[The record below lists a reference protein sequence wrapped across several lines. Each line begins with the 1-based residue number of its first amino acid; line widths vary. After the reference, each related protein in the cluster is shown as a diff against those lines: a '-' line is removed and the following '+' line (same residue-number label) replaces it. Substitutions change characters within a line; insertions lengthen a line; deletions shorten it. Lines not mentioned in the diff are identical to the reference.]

1 MCFLHGNLW
10 ERFYV
15 SPFAEIAVFCNPK
28 VRIAHPRISRRSGA
42 ERPGYRPTA
51 TRVLHATIPSS
62 SGPARIGWG
71 EGRGAGCGWAAW
83 VILYQLPP
91 LHQPGHWTL
100 PAPPPPYPP
109 TPPLPSRIRAGAVY
123 LLLVFRNRSPGG
135 IYPTTVRYPG
145 PDLRCPFRF
154 DAIPAPLGWKK
165 TTSSSLVTRRA
176 PGRSASE
183 GW

>member
-1 MCFLHGNLW
+1 MLESVEPCAFCMGIYGSDSMCRHSQKSRCFATPKS
-10 ERFYV
+10 E
-15 SPFAEIAVFCNPK
+15 SPTREYRAEAALNGPVTDRRRRASFTR
-28 VRIAHPRISRRSGA
+28 RIRAARA
-42 ERPGYRPTA
+42 
-51 TRVLHATIPSS
+51 

-71 EGRGAGCGWAAW
+71 EGRGAGWAAW
-83 VILYQLPP
+83 A
-91 LHQPGHWTL
+91 TNFRRCTS
-100 PAPPPPYPP
+100 PP
-109 TPPLPSRIRAGAVY
+109 TPPGRGQSTP
-123 LLLVFRNRSPGG
+123 LVFRNRSPGG
-135 IYPTTVRYPG
+135 IYPTTSTVRYPG

>member
-1 MCFLHGNLW
+1 MGAIICRH
-10 ERFYV
+10 
-15 SPFAEIAVFCNPK
+15 SPRNRGVLQPTKSESPT
-28 VRIAHPRISRRSGA
+28 REYPISRGSGA

-51 TRVLHATIPSS
+51 TRVLHATIPSGS
-62 SGPARIGWG
+62 PARASGPARIGWG
-71 EGRGAGCGWAAW
+71 EGRGAGWAAW
-83 VILYQLPP
+83 A
-91 LHQPGHWTL
+91 TNFRRCTS
-100 PAPPPPYPP
+100 PP
-109 TPPLPSRIRAGAVY
+109 TPPGRGQSTP
-123 LLLVFRNRSPGG
+123 LVFRNRSPGG

-165 TTSSSLVTRRA
+165 TTSSNLVTRRA